1 MSRHSLQS
9 SRLMARN
16 ATASFSLRRPSPF
29 PSALLSFRSA
39 LVPRRSFASPS
50 MARPRGIMPHT
61 ENPSKPEPAESKP
74 SYGVLEL
81 SENTYHE
88 LADAYL
94 DAVLAKF
101 EQLQDSREDIDVEF
115 SAGVMTITVA
125 NRGTYVI
132 NKQPPNHQIWL
143 SSPISGPKRFDWCV
157 VGEGQGEKEG
167 TGTGSWIYTRDG
179 LGLNQL
185 ILDELEVDI
194 DGPAETASVL
204 TR

>member
-1 MSRHSLQS
+1 MSHHCLQA
-9 SRLMARN
+9 SRFMARN
-16 ATASFSLRRPSPF
+16 AAASLCRRRPSP
-29 PSALLSFRSA
+29 SALLRLRSGLA
-39 LVPRRSFASPS
+39 SRRSFAAPS

-61 ENPSKPEPAESKP
+61 ENPSKPEPAKSET

-81 SENTYHE
+81 SDNTYHE

-94 DAVLAKF
+94 DTVLAKF
-101 EQLQDSREDIDVEF
+101 EHLQDSREDIDVEF

-125 NRGTYVI
+125 DRGTYVI

-179 LGLNQL
+179 ISLNQL
-185 ILDELEVDI
+185 ILEELGVDI

>member
-1 MSRHSLQS
+1 MSRHCLQA
-9 SRLMARN
+9 SRFMARN
-16 ATASFSLRRPSPF
+16 TAASFSRRRPSA
-29 PSALLSFRSA
+29 PSALLCFRSS
-39 LVPRRSFASPS
+39 LVPRRCFAAPS
-50 MARPRGIMPHT
+50 MARRRGIMPHT
-61 ENPSKPEPAESKP
+61 ENPSKPEPAKTKP

-101 EQLQDSREDIDVEF
+101 EQLQDSREDVDVEF

-167 TGTGSWIYTRDG
+167 TGTGSWIYARDG
-179 LGLNQL
+179 LSLNKL

-194 DGPAETASVL
+194 EGPAETASVL